1 MTGTQNRR
9 DSGAGVVVGAMA
21 GVGKGR
27 GRGIDL
33 AVCGGFVV
41 AAFTV
46 LKNLWADPTRRYLV
60 DGYQDQGQW
69 EWFFAVTARSV
80 TQLDDPFFTT
90 LQNTPDGV
98 NLMANTVMLG
108 VSVPLT
114 PVTLAFGPSVTW
126 ALVLT
131 FGLAGTAAG
140 WYILARRLDLSR
152 PAAAVAGG
160 FCGFAPPMISHANA
174 HPNFVA
180 LFAIPFIV
188 GRLIRIARGDGSVL
202 RNGVFLGL
210 LVAYQVFLGEEAL
223 LLAATGLAVFVVAY
237 GLARPDLAMAR
248 RGAAGL
254 AAAGLI
260 AGALTAYALTRQFFG
275 RQSYDSLLHGPAGND
290 VVTLAAFARQSLG
303 GHEAVPGPLAASP
316 TEQNAFFGWP
326 LLLLVAALAVW
337 LRRDPVARALAIVVA
352 VAAALSLGP
361 EIIVTGEPT
370 GVPGPWR
377 LFAGL
382 PLYESVLES
391 RMTLV
396 CVPPI
401 GLLLAF
407 GLDRFRADEQQ
418 GKRTRMVCVVVL
430 AQALAPIV
438 PKPLPAVD
446 RAPVPAFFTEGM
458 WRQYVGPGR
467 TLVPAPLPD
476 PTDVGSLR
484 WQIEAGF
491 GFAVPEGYFVG
502 PFGPR
507 RLGGYGAPRRP
518 TSELLRRAR
527 DERDTPVVGDADRA
541 SALADLTY
549 WRADLV
555 VLDRRDP
562 REHDVYTVV
571 SALLGPGRPEGGV
584 WLWDVR
590 PITHNRP
597 GR

>member
-1 MTGTQNRR
+1 M
-9 DSGAGVVVGAMA
+9 
-21 GVGKGR
+21 
-27 GRGIDL
+27 L
-33 AVCGGFVV
+33 
-41 AAFTV
+41 AAFAV
-46 LKNLWADPTRRYLV
+46 LKNLWADPTRHYLV
-60 DGYQDQGQW
+60 DGGQDQAQW

-80 TQLDDPFFTT
+80 THLDDPFFTT

-131 FGLAGTAAG
+131 LGLAGTAAA
-140 WYILARRLDLSR
+140 WYALARRHLGLSR

-180 LFAIPFIV
+180 LFVIPLIV
-188 GRLIRIARGDGSVL
+188 GRLIRLASGEGRVM
-202 RNGVFLGL
+202 REGVFLGV

-223 LLAATGLAVFVVAY
+223 LLAATGLAVFGVAY
-237 GLARPDLAMAR
+237 VLARPDAAMAR
-248 RGAAGL
+248 RVAGGL
-254 AAAGLI
+254 AVAAPI
-260 AGALTAYALTRQFFG
+260 AAALTAYALTRQFFG
-275 RQSYDSLLHGPAGND
+275 RQSYDGLLHGPAGND
-290 VVTLAAFARQSLG
+290 VATLAAFARQSLA
-303 GHEAVPGPLAASP
+303 GHQAVPGPLDAST

-326 LLLLVAALAVW
+326 LLVLVVALAVW
-337 LRRDPVARALAIVVA
+337 LRRDPAVRALGVVVVVA
-352 VAAALSLGP
+352 AVLSLGP
-361 EIIVTGEPT
+361 EIIVNGRPT

-377 LFAGL
+377 VFSIF

-391 RMTLV
+391 RMTMV

-407 GLDRFRADEQQ
+407 GLDRFLAE
-418 GKRTRMVCVVVL
+418 GHPGTRVRLVGVVVL
-430 AQALAPIV
+430 AQALVPIV

-446 RAPVPAFFTEGM
+446 RPPVPAFFTEGM
-458 WRQYVGPGR
+458 WRRYVGPGR

-476 PTDVGSLR
+476 VVRAEPLH

-491 GFAVPEGYFVG
+491 GFAVPEGYFIG

-518 TSELLRRAR
+518 TSELLRRAAD
-527 DERDTPVVGDADRA
+527 DEDPPAVGGAERA
-541 SALADLTY
+541 AAFDDLAY
-549 WRADLV
+549 WRADVV
-555 VLDRRDP
+555 VLDRRAP
-562 REHDVYTVV
+562 RAGEVYAVV
-571 SALLGPGRPEGGV
+571 SALLGPGRSEGGV

-590 PITHNRP
+590 PITHDGP